1 MGIVDQSGLPQSLR
15 LSFNLYVIKMTMN
28 IGRSKMNDYD
38 KKLTRVVSTKLSIED
53 DNFLQQLTTNANRYG
68 IIKPTKS
75 AMVRFLITVSLSSIR
90 QEMDKQSL
98 PSQKSEKARNI
109 A

>member
-1 MGIVDQSGLPQSLR
+1 
-15 LSFNLYVIKMTMN
+15 MN
-28 IGRSKMNDYD
+28 NYD

-53 DNFLQQLTTNANRYG
+53 DNFLQQLATDANRYG

-75 AMVRFLITVSLSSIR
+75 ELVRAIITLSLSDIR

-98 PSQKSEKARNI
+98 PSQSQKKQGTLLNSPDT
-109 A
+109 

>member
-1 MGIVDQSGLPQSLR
+1 
-15 LSFNLYVIKMTMN
+15 
-28 IGRSKMNDYD
+28 MNDYD

-53 DNFLQQLTTNANRYG
+53 GNFLQLTTDAYRYG
-68 IIKPTKS
+68 IIKEPTKS

>member
-1 MGIVDQSGLPQSLR
+1 
-15 LSFNLYVIKMTMN
+15 
-28 IGRSKMNDYD
+28 MNDYD

-53 DNFLQQLTTNANRYG
+53 DNFLQQLTTNANTNANRYG
-68 IIKPTKS
+68 IIKELTKS